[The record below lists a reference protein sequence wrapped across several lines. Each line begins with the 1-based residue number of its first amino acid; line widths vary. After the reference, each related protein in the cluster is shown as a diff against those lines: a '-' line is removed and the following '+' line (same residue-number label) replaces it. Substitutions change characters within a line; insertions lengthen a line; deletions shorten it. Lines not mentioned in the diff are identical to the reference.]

1 MLKDRWGKLQEA
13 VKASKA
19 SGIVLMP
26 GPNMFYM
33 SGLSM
38 GLSERP
44 TVLVVFGD
52 GKASFIMPKLERQK
66 GETVSQALK
75 AKGVDLDFSVYSYTD
90 EEGPGIAF
98 SQALEQS
105 SGTWAL
111 EYRSLRMLEYSLM
124 RNVIDDFHWIDAG
137 EIMKELRMVKDE
149 AELQSMQEAARLADL
164 GADLAKKMLAPGK
177 RASEIVLEIEQQ
189 LKLEGARAVG
199 MSLATGVDTAIPHA
213 GTSSRII
220 ESGDLAW
227 LDLCAN
233 VDGYW
238 SDITR
243 TYAVGTISDELRRVY
258 EIVVE
263 AQKNARV
270 NARPGMSGADVD
282 ALARDVIASY
292 GYGDRFIHRTGH
304 GLGLEIHEEPYVVAS
319 NNTPLP
325 VGSTFTI
332 EPGIYLPGKGGVRVE
347 DDVVLTPSGA
357 KSLTNYPRSLLDL

>member
-1 MLKDRWGKLQEA
+1 MLKARWDKLQEA
-13 VKASKA
+13 VRAFKA

-26 GPNMFYM
+26 GPNMYYM

-44 TVLVVFGD
+44 TLLVVLGD
-52 GKASFIMPKLERQK
+52 GKAFFIMPKLERQK
-66 GETVSQALK
+66 GEAVFQALESE
-75 AKGVDLDFSVYSYTD
+75 GVDLDFSVYSYTD

-98 SQALEQS
+98 SEALKCG
-105 SGTWAL
+105 SGTLAL
-111 EYRSLRMLEYSLM
+111 EYRSLRMLEYSLLK
-124 RNVIDDFHWIDAG
+124 NVIGDFQWIDAG

-149 AELQSMQEAARLADL
+149 DELQTMQEAARLADL
-164 GADLAKKMLAPGK
+164 AVGLARKMLAPGK
-177 RASEIVLEIEQQ
+177 RGSEIALEIERQ
-189 LKLEGARAVG
+189 LKLEGARDVW
-199 MSLATGVDTAIPHA
+199 MSLATGVDTAIPHS
-213 GTSSRII
+213 GTSSRVI

-243 TYAVGTISDELRRVY
+243 TYAVGKISGELKRVY

-263 AQKNARV
+263 AQENARV
-270 NARPGMSGADVD
+270 KAKSGMSGAEVD
-282 ALARDVIASY
+282 ALARDFIASY

-304 GLGLEIHEEPYVVAS
+304 GLGLEIHEEPYIVAS
-319 NNTPLP
+319 NKTPLP

-357 KSLTNYPRSLLDL
+357 NSLTDYPRNLLL